1 MCLLTQSCRSGAE
14 GLVEVVEVCRSLFA
28 NGEPEREPSLDKA
41 SEVGDDA
48 DEPPIED
55 DYDPRNPEYIVEAE
69 ADEVAERSAALL
81 RQQMAKLEKSIAR
94 RAAAEAAAAAEGG
107 RPVTM
112 HYRTVLD
119 EMRGSAARAANAAL
133 PCAHS
138 FDLGEAPRLTRAVP
152 LVVPESHRN
161 RLHTEPFDFEPMAV
175 PMVDAHERRS
185 SSIDSEGS
193 YGNIWEAASSA
204 STCEAL
210 TSNGARAAAMERMR
224 CRSWAIS
231 DTSDTLPARAI
242 QSIDVDDG
250 VQDLDVNGMSLDNI
264 DDCGDM
270 DNNMHPLAFAP
281 L

>member
-119 EMRGSAARAANAAL
+119 EMEEVR
-133 PCAHS
+133 
-138 FDLGEAPRLTRAVP
+138 
-152 LVVPESHRN
+152 
-161 RLHTEPFDFEPMAV
+161 PFDFEPMAV

>member
-119 EMRGSAARAANAAL
+119 EMRGSAAKRGPSLRPQLRPWRSAEAYPRGAAR
-133 PCAHS
+133 S
-138 FDLGEAPRLTRAVP
+138 PREPPQPPPHRAV
-152 LVVPESHRN
+152 
-161 RLHTEPFDFEPMAV
+161 RLRADAV